1 MIVLVYYIPQS
12 ILASFLKYKGVYR
25 SYIFLSIA
33 CQMAVLNIRCN
44 IGTHDLVYIGCLKPK
59 NTGYQV
65 TVIHTYQANY
75 LCVCSNYSAMWEVL
89 DW

>member
-44 IGTHDLVYIGCLKPK
+44 IGTHDLIYIGCLKPK
-59 NTGYQV
+59 NTGGQV
-65 TVIHTYQANY
+65 TVIHSYISGK
-75 LCVCSNYSAMWEVL
+75 LLVCMFQL
-89 DW
+89 L